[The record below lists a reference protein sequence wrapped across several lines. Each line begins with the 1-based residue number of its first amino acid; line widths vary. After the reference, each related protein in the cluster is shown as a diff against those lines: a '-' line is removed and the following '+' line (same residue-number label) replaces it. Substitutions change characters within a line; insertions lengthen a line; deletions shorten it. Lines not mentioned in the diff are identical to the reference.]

1 MLQREKF
8 ATQIARVLATVDQL
22 VLDYALLARTV
33 KPATIDPVVINDPDD
48 DQVLACAVAAHA
60 DLVVSG
66 TTICL
71 ISKTTKGYAS
81 SRLRK
86 HCEPSRA
93 SNSNGMGIVLSDC
106 YNGDILGVESL
117 KQNRAAAKLPEDDV
131 ALPF

>member
-66 TTICL
+66 DHDLLSLNNYQGIRIVTV
-71 ISKTTKGYAS
+71 AEA
-81 SRLRK
+81 LRAIK
-86 HCEPSRA
+86 
-93 SNSNGMGIVLSDC
+93 
-106 YNGDILGVESL
+106 SL
-117 KQNRAAAKLPEDDV
+117 
-131 ALPF
+131 